1 MGFFYLMRESIIIYR
16 SFYDAIKELEPTHQA
31 EVWRAVF
38 EYGLNK
44 NEVDLSGLPSIIFK
58 LIKPQLDAN
67 IRKYENGTKGGRPK
81 KQSETKEKP
90 KNNLNETKAEPN
102 VNDNENDN
110 KNDNHNTNY
119 NNDFIGVWSLY
130 GKVGNK
136 TTSMAK
142 YNRLTK
148 KEKQAIEEH
157 IPLYIKN
164 HVDND
169 KQDFIPHFTTYL
181 NQRRWEDDL
190 PYKSKEIPL
199 PSKKYNIATLDD

>member
-1 MGFFYLMRESIIIYR
+1 MRESIIIYR
-16 SFYDAIKELEPTHQA
+16 SFYEAIKELEPLHQA
-31 EVWRAVF
+31 EIWKAVF

-44 NEVDLSGLPSIIFK
+44 NEVDISGLPSIIFK

-81 KQSETKEKP
+81 KQTETKVKP
-90 KNNLNETKAEPN
+90 NNNLNETKVKPN
-102 VNDNENDN
+102 VNDNENV
-110 KNDNHNTNY
+110 NDNNNDNNNDNTND
-119 NNDFIGVWSLY
+119 NNEFLDIWSLY

-136 TTSMAK
+136 TTAMAK

-148 KEKQAIEEH
+148 KDKESIKQH

-190 PYKSKEIPL
+190 PYREF
-199 PSKKYNIATLDD
+199 KKPFVINKYKIATLDDD

>member
-1 MGFFYLMRESIIIYR
+1 MRESIIIYR
-16 SFYDAIKELEPTHQA
+16 SFYDAIKELEPMHQA
-31 EVWRAVF
+31 EVWKAVF

-90 KNNLNETKAEPN
+90 NNNLNETKTKAN
-102 VNDNENDN
+102 VNDNGNDN
-110 KNDNHNTNY
+110 NNVKDNANDNS
-119 NNDFIGVWSLY
+119 DFSIVWSLY
-130 GKVGNK
+130 GKVGNRS
-136 TTSMAK
+136 TSMAK
-142 YNRLTK
+142 YNKLTK
-148 KEKQAIEEH
+148 TEKEAIEKH

-164 HVDND
+164 HKDND
-169 KQDFIPHFTTYL
+169 KLEFVPHFTTYL

-190 PYKSKEIPL
+190 PYKSKEIHIPV
-199 PSKKYNIATLDD
+199 KKYNIATLDD